1 MKMQRFRLCMIV
13 LVSSAVGCGAQLGT
27 PSELTGS
34 GGAATGSDVPSG
46 PSGPSGSGD
55 DGNSPVDGPDAGMT
69 PPPPTPL
76 DPCCHDRAHCV
87 AATDLPAA
95 GQTFLDNDSCDDG
108 QLCVPDQL
116 LDHDPISTCSANSYA
131 LGDYTGVC
139 LSDCLHFGAANLA
152 LEHGDCDSHE
162 LCVPCSVGGQPTGA
176 PGCP

>member
-1 MKMQRFRLCMIV
+1 MKMPQFRLCMLV
-13 LVSSAVGCGAQLGT
+13 LVSSGACGAQLGA
-27 PSELTGS
+27 PSELAGS
-34 GGAATGSDVPSG
+34 GIATGSDDV
-46 PSGPSGSGD
+46 PSGSGD
-55 DGNSPVDGPDAGMT
+55 SNVDGGDAGMA
-69 PPPPTPL
+69 PPPPTAL

-87 AATDLPAA
+87 AATDIPAA

-116 LDHDPISTCSANSYA
+116 LDNDPISTCAATSYA

-152 LEHGDCDSHE
+152 LAKGDCDSHE
-162 LCVPCSVGGQPTGA
+162 LCVPCDVGGQLTGA